1 MVSHQAYNGKLD
13 PSTRKCTT
21 EELVVKI
28 KKALRKPSNQ
38 STKMKLV
45 DEIQRLGVDHHFEEE
60 IRILIEEF
68 SDCNFNEDLFDTA
81 LRFRLLRQ
89 NGLPTSSGM

>member
-1 MVSHQAYNGKLD
+1 MVSHLAYNDKLD
-13 PSTRKCTT
+13 LSTMKCTT

-28 KKALRKPSNQ
+28 KKALRKPSSQ

-60 IRILIEEF
+60 IGILLDEF
-68 SDCNFNEDLFDTA
+68 SDCNSNEDLFNTA

-89 NGLPTSSGM
+89 NGLPTSSGL